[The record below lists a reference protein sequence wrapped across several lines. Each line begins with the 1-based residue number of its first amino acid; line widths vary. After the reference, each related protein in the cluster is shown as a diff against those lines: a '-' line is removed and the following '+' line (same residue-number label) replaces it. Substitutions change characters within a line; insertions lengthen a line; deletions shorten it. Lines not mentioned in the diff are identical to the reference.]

1 MNSTIPDYEPIS
13 LRGSGAF
20 GYVIEAYDRIHDARV
35 AIKRTHKVGTK
46 LSREYEILS
55 ELKDCEYIVKLM
67 DTFYSVNDDGKV
79 IQNLVFEYVNRSL
92 ESFMDEYRRKKKYI
106 PLEKIKQ
113 ISRQLLLGLDFC
125 HKKNIVHRDLKPE
138 NVLFTQDDQVKIC
151 DFGSSKCI
159 KENTSSTPYIVSRYY
174 RAPEL
179 ILGKIDYNEKIDIFA
194 AGCIIAEL
202 FTLTPLFPGKTEGLQ
217 IFEHMCLLGN
227 PGKEYFSKFGL
238 PKNYV
243 EYFDSVKIRGIDK
256 FDELLNEDGYY
267 DKKETKN
274 AADLILNML
283 KWDINKRYSAEQCL
297 EHPFL
302 SSKRKDITPKYDTS
316 YVGKENIMQ

>member
-55 ELKDCEYIVKLM
+55 ELKDCEYVVKLM

-113 ISRQLLLGLDFC
+113 ISRQLLLGLDFWTLNQKMSYSLKMIKLKYVISEVLNAS
-125 HKKNIVHRDLKPE
+125 KKIL
-138 NVLFTQDDQVKIC
+138 LLL
-151 DFGSSKCI
+151 
-159 KENTSSTPYIVSRYY
+159 
-174 RAPEL
+174 L
-179 ILGKIDYNEKIDIFA
+179 ILLVDI
-194 AGCIIAEL
+194 IEL
-202 FTLTPLFPGKTEGLQ
+202 Q
-217 IFEHMCLLGN
+217 N
-227 PGKEYFSKFGL
+227 
-238 PKNYV
+238 
-243 EYFDSVKIRGIDK
+243 
-256 FDELLNEDGYY
+256 
-267 DKKETKN
+267 
-274 AADLILNML
+274 
-283 KWDINKRYSAEQCL
+283 
-297 EHPFL
+297 
-302 SSKRKDITPKYDTS
+302 
-316 YVGKENIMQ
+316 

>member
-1 MNSTIPDYEPIS
+1 MNSIVPDYEPIS

-55 ELKDCEYIVKLM
+55 ELKDCDYVVKLM

-79 IQNLVFEYVNRSL
+79 IQNLVFEYVTRSL
-92 ESFMDEYRRKKKYI
+92 EVFMEEYRRKKKYI

-125 HKKNIVHRDLKPE
+125 HKKHIVHRDLKPE

-159 KENTSSTPYIVSRYY
+159 SDKTTSTPYIVSRYY

-217 IFEHMCLLGN
+217 IFEHMCILGN
-227 PGKEYFSKFGL
+227 PGREYFSKFTL
-238 PKNYV
+238 PPNYV
-243 EYFDSVKIRGIDK
+243 KYFETVKINGINK
-256 FDELLNEDGYY
+256 FDEVLNEEGFY
-267 DKKETKN
+267 DRNEIKS
-274 AADLILNML
+274 AANLILNML
-283 KWDINKRYSAEQCL
+283 NWDEDKRFSAEQCL
-297 EHPFL
+297 NHPFF
-302 SSKRKDITPKYDTS
+302 SNKSQKETRNEIPN
-316 YVGKENIMQ
+316 GKENIMQ

>member
-55 ELKDCEYIVKLM
+55 QLKDCEYIVKLM

-79 IQNLVFEYVNRSL
+79 IQNLVFEYVTRSL
-92 ESFMDEYRRKKKYI
+92 EVYMEEFRRKKKYI
-106 PLEKIKQ
+106 PLDRIKQ
-113 ISRQLLLGLDFC
+113 ISRQLLSGLDFC
-125 HKKNIVHRDLKPE
+125 HKKHIVHRDLKPE
-138 NVLFTQDDQVKIC
+138 NVLFTSDEQVKIC

-217 IFEHMCLLGN
+217 IWETLGEIISLISICLKIMLIISIQ
-227 PGKEYFSKFGL
+227 SKL
-238 PKNYV
+238 
-243 EYFDSVKIRGIDK
+243 EELID
-256 FDELLNEDGYY
+256 LMN
-267 DKKETKN
+267 
-274 AADLILNML
+274 
-283 KWDINKRYSAEQCL
+283 
-297 EHPFL
+297 FL
-302 SSKRKDITPKYDTS
+302 MRKDIMIEKRQK
-316 YVGKENIMQ
+316 VRLI

>member
-55 ELKDCEYIVKLM
+55 ELKDCEYVVKLM

-79 IQNLVFEYVNRSL
+79 IQNLVFEYVTRSL
-92 ESFMDEYRRKKKYI
+92 EVFMEEYRRKKKYI

-125 HKKNIVHRDLKPE
+125 HKKHIVHRDLKPE

-159 KENTSSTPYIVSRYY
+159 S
-174 RAPEL
+174 
-179 ILGKIDYNEKIDIFA
+179 NEKIDIFA

-217 IFEHMCLLGN
+217 IFEHMCILGN
-227 PGKEYFSKFGL
+227 PGREYFSKFTL
-238 PKNYV
+238 PPNYV
-243 EYFDSVKIRGIDK
+243 KYFETVKINGINK
-256 FDELLNEDGYY
+256 FDEVLNEEGFY
-267 DKKETKN
+267 DRNEIKN
-274 AADLILNML
+274 AANLILNML
-283 KWDINKRYSAEQCL
+283 NWDEDKRFSAEQCL
-297 EHPFL
+297 NHPFF
-302 SSKRKDITPKYDTS
+302 SNKSQKEARKEIPN
-316 YVGKENIMQ
+316 GKENIMQ

>member
-55 ELKDCEYIVKLM
+55 ELKDCEYVVKLM

-179 ILGKIDYNEKIDIFA
+179 ILGKIDYNEKIDI
-194 AGCIIAEL
+194 
-202 FTLTPLFPGKTEGLQ
+202 
-217 IFEHMCLLGN
+217 LGN

-302 SSKRKDITPKYDTS
+302 SSKGKDITPKYDTP

>member
-1 MNSTIPDYEPIS
+1 MNTEVPDYEPIS

-20 GYVIEAYDRIHDARV
+20 GYVIEAYDRVHDARV

-55 ELKDCEYIVKLM
+55 QLKDCEYIVKLR

-79 IQNLVFEYVNRSL
+79 IQNLVFEYVTRSL
-92 ESFMDEYRRKKKYI
+92 ETYMDDFRKKKKLI
-106 PLEKIKQ
+106 PIEKIKK
-113 ISRQLLLGLDFC
+113 ISKQLLLGLNYC

-138 NVLFTQDDQVKIC
+138 NVLFTQDEQVKIC

-159 KENTSSTPYIVSRYY
+159 KDKTTSTPYIVSRYY

-179 ILGKIDYNEKIDIFA
+179 ILGKMNYDSKIDIFA

-217 IFEHMCLLGN
+217 IFEHMCILGN
-227 PGKEYFSKFGL
+227 PGKEYFSEFNL
-238 PKNYV
+238 PRNYV
-243 EYFDSVKIRGIDK
+243 EYFDGIKIKGIERFDK
-256 FDELLNEDGYY
+256 LLNEEGFYSNEDV
-267 DKKETKN
+267 KN
-274 AADLILNML
+274 GSDLILNML
-283 KWDINKRYSAEQCL
+283 KWDTNKRYTAEQCL
-297 EHPFL
+297 SHPFIKEI
-302 SSKRKDITPKYDTS
+302 SK
-316 YVGKENIMQ
+316 